1 MIDPERLEI
10 YTLTN
15 EELQQKV
22 IKLSAQVDNLQVQ
35 ISEYRQILKEL
46 SKKLSS
52 AEK

>member
-46 SKKLSS
+46 SNKLRS